1 MKKCDFCSQST
12 PDGKCKFELQSSRER
27 HCEKAIKLMCKALKE
42 KKGVSQPLKSD
53 MRNKQKLALMSGL
66 TEMDFKW
73 LGIKSNFESMKIHNF
88 YYNQSYGVFMPNF
101 KWK

>member
-1 MKKCDFCSQST
+1 MGKNFRVEPFTTLLCSM
-12 PDGKCKFELQSSRER
+12 E
-27 HCEKAIKLMCKALKE
+27 
-42 KKGVSQPLKSD
+42 
-53 MRNKQKLALMSGL
+53 NKQKLALMSGL